1 MQLFKLLKWEKYKS
15 IRMTF
20 IIPFI
25 VPLLIIMTILII
37 LILNGTSQIS
47 DITVETVSDQV
58 FVQVDELLNHNL
70 DEAVQLNALNVHNY
84 KVGLLDL
91 EDANQRERY
100 FSSVISV
107 FPKVTMSFVGLPD
120 KRFYGARRTVDD
132 LVQVVKNDAS
142 TEGASEYFQ
151 IGENGNS
158 KSLAERFENF
168 DATKRPWYIKASEST
183 GPVFSDVYNHF
194 IYKLPTITA
203 SYPVFVDGK
212 LECVFGVDYLLTWL
226 GETLSTL
233 PVRENGIVFITDSNG
248 QMIASSK
255 SSDDIFEMVSGESKR
270 INAIESDNAL
280 ISSAA
285 KLLTLG
291 NYDDISIE
299 GRDYYIKVQAFEMI
313 NLNWNVYVLLSKDD
327 ILADMNLAL
336 SQTFVAVFLSIF
348 IFLIFAWLL
357 SNWITQPIL
366 NLNNAAKRLSEGK
379 FEFVSDERRKDELG
393 QLSQSFNEMAIK
405 LTNVVSTLEKQVT
418 ERTRD
423 LNEIN
428 ESLSRLSFSDG
439 LTGLPNR
446 RKFDAFYHDAYE
458 ENLNRKRHM
467 AIVIMD
473 LDNFK
478 KFNDTFGHLAGD
490 DCLRQVGAKFSTSVT
505 SKKDLV
511 ARFGGEEFSAVL
523 QGYSK
528 QEVLDLCEFIRREI
542 ELIEILIDPLTTS
555 KITIS
560 IGVAYFVPTT
570 HEEID
575 VWVKKADLALYHAKH
590 NGKNQTQITS

>member
-1 MQLFKLLKWEKYKS
+1 MQLTKLLKWDKYKS
-15 IRMTF
+15 IRVTF
-20 IIPFI
+20 IVPFI
-25 VPLLIIMTILII
+25 VPLLIILAILTI
-37 LILNGTSQIS
+37 LILNGTNHIS
-47 DITVETVSDQV
+47 DLTVETMSDQV
-58 FVQVDELLNHNL
+58 SVQVDELLNHNL
-70 DEAVQLNALNVHNY
+70 DEAVQLNALNVKTY
-84 KVGLLDL
+84 KIGMLNL
-91 EDANQRERY
+91 EDADQRERY

-107 FPKVTMSFVGLPD
+107 YPKVTMSFVGLPD

-132 LVQVVKNDAS
+132 LIQVVKNDSS
-142 TEGASEYFQ
+142 TKGASEYFQ
-151 IGENGNS
+151 IDENGNS
-158 KSLAERFENF
+158 ESLVERFKNF
-168 DATKRPWYIKASEST
+168 DPTKRPWYVKASESV

-233 PVRENGIVFITDSNG
+233 PVRENGIVFITDSKG
-248 QMIASSK
+248 QMVASSK
-255 SSDDIFEMVSGESKR
+255 SSDDIFEMVSGESKLVK
-270 INAIESDNAL
+270 AIESHNPL
-280 ISSAA
+280 ISEAS
-285 KLLTLG
+285 KLIESG
-291 NYDDISIE
+291 SYDDVSIE
-299 GRDYYIKVQAFEMI
+299 GRDYYIKVNTFKLN
-313 NLNWNVYVLLSKDD
+313 NLDWNVYVMLSKDD
-327 ILADMNLAL
+327 VLADMNLAV
-336 SQTFVAVFLSIF
+336 SQTFIVVFLSIF
-348 IFLIFAWLL
+348 IFIIFAWLL

-366 NLNNAAKRLSEGK
+366 NLNNAAKRLSDGK

-405 LTNVVSTLEKQVT
+405 LTNVVSTLEKQVA

-446 RKFDAFYHDAYE
+446 RKFDAFYHDAHE
-458 ENLNRKRHM
+458 ENLNQNRHM

-473 LDNFK
+473 LDDFK
-478 KFNDTFGHLAGD
+478 AFNDTFGHLAGD
-490 DCLRQVGAKFSTSVT
+490 DCLRQVGARLSAVIT

-528 QEVLDLCEFIRREI
+528 QELLNLCELIRCEI
-542 ELIEILIDPLTTS
+542 ESIEILVDPVTTS

-560 IGVAYFVPTT
+560 IGVAYFVPTKDE
-570 HEEID
+570 HMD
-575 VWVKKADLALYHAKH
+575 SWVKKADLALYEAKH
-590 NGKNQTQITS
+590 MGKNQTQISE